1 MNLNLEKGYI
11 MTELLKIYNETEAA
25 DTLRLSKRTLQKW
38 RVKGGGPLY
47 RQIGSRIVYMFEDL
61 KSFLDKRKRSN
72 TSEKIGE
79 DL

>member
-1 MNLNLEKGYI
+1 
-11 MTELLKIYNETEAA
+11 MTETLKLFNETEAA